1 VKVAIVHNHPI
12 HYKHLLFTELQKVGL
27 DFDVIFQG
35 GQSAIRHENIE
46 LSEHLY
52 RSHIAYR
59 GPYETAPFL
68 TRAWF
73 TWKKM
78 VELRP
83 DVSVISGYYA
93 IECWAAW
100 TWAKLHGRP
109 IVLWYESN
117 EFDYRRHWFLEM
129 VKTIFV
135 KGCDGGAHV
144 YGRTNRAYLVKLGMP
159 FDRID
164 IKRAVVDV
172 NRFSVTRESRP
183 PNERRRLRLLYVGRL
198 APEKNLHFLLR
209 AFARYLK
216 QAATPEMELVLAG
229 SGPCEASLRAE
240 AKTLQIDRFVSFNGY
255 TPQKELGKLYESADF
270 FILPSTREPWGLVAL
285 EAMLARLPVLI
296 STQCGCAED
305 VVTEETGWKFSPWDE
320 YALSHLLLE
329 LPSLAPD
336 LCQTMGEAAYA
347 LAKEYSARNCAAIIM
362 NSLSRFAPKRYAG
375 GPISQTKVETGR

>member
-1 VKVAIVHNHPI
+1 VKVTIVHNHPI
-12 HYKHLLFTELQKVGL
+12 HYKHLLFTELQKFGL

-46 LSEHLY
+46 LSDRLY

-78 VELRP
+78 AELRP

-93 IECWAAW
+93 IECWVAW
-100 TWAKLHGRP
+100 TWAKLHRRP

-117 EFDYRRHWFLEM
+117 EFDYRRYWPLEIL
-129 VKTIFV
+129 KAIFI
-135 KGCDGGAHV
+135 KGCTAAHV

-159 FDRID
+159 PERID

-172 NRFSVTRESRP
+172 DRFALTRERRP
-183 PNERRRLRLLYVGRL
+183 LNGRRPLQLLYVGRL

-209 AFARYLK
+209 AFARYVK
-216 QAATPEMELVLAG
+216 QAATPEIQLVLAG
-229 SGPCEASLRAE
+229 SGPCEASLKAE
-240 AKTLQIDRFVSFNGY
+240 AEALQIAGLVAFNSY
-255 TPQKELGKLYESADF
+255 TPQKELGKFYENADF

-305 VVTEETGWKFSPWDE
+305 VVNEETGWKFSPWDE
-320 YALSHLLLE
+320 EALARLLLE
-329 LPSLAPD
+329 LPSLTSERLQA
-336 LCQTMGEAAYA
+336 MGEAAYS
-347 LAKEYSARNCAAIIM
+347 LAKEYSAANCAAIIM
-362 NSLSRFAPKRYAG
+362 NSLSRFDRKCYAG
-375 GPISQTKVETGR
+375 GPMAQAKIEAGR